1 LAIWKS
7 ANPEYNVNTTNE
19 TRTGYPAQDQYNRY
33 FNEIRNL
40 SYWAT
45 LPGERIPEPSDQ
57 TYFPGYV
64 QHPKV
69 AFAMAGQSSPWP
81 CDINTI
87 TVIMQSNVP
96 LIKRC
101 QPVITVTNLRN
112 VAGGGEDGIVAGEIP
127 VKFGKTYKQGHISGS
142 ISVLQPINGTFNK
155 TGLRGGSAAA
165 GDQVG
170 SLVIDMTD
178 LLADTSLTQD
188 TVQFSFEVVNR
199 YQTDDGSIGLDKLN
213 VKSPTSFTTDYGWK
227 SDIHAFEDQVLNV
240 QFSLKSNGL
249 PAIARSGRVL
259 ERWNLSRLQSHCRA
273 RIA

>member
-1 LAIWKS
+1 MNKSRPMLSLGIMEPLGKFEAYTWEQNTGRLVVGVTADIDDTSDGDNVLSFTFDVENPAEGQPARTIWLQGSFNDSLTYDSDGRWHDRAGTPSVKDGGWVTQGSAWSLQRGRTYDPSVAIWKS

-45 LPGERIPEPSDQ
+45 LPGEDIPEPSDQ

-81 CDINTI
+81 CDTNTI

-101 QPVITVTNLRN
+101 QPVITVTNLQN
-112 VAGGGEDGIVAGEIP
+112 VADRRRRRTHSRP
-127 VKFGKTYKQGHISGS
+127 W
-142 ISVLQPINGTFNK
+142 
-155 TGLRGGSAAA
+155 R
-165 GDQVG
+165 
-170 SLVIDMTD
+170 
-178 LLADTSLTQD
+178 
-188 TVQFSFEVVNR
+188 
-199 YQTDDGSIGLDKLN
+199 
-213 VKSPTSFTTDYGWK
+213 
-227 SDIHAFEDQVLNV
+227 
-240 QFSLKSNGL
+240 
-249 PAIARSGRVL
+249 PA
-259 ERWNLSRLQSHCRA
+259 SR
-273 RIA
+273 

>member
-1 LAIWKS
+1 LYARCGTNLTLTGLLGMATTSNSRPMLSLGSMVPDTTFVPYTWEQNTGKLVVGVTADIDSTSDGRNVLSFTFDVENPAEGQPAQTIWLQGSFSDSLTYDGDGRWHDSAGGGGLSGTSPVHDGGWVTQGSAWSLQRGRTYDPSVAIWKS

-101 QPVITVTNLRN
+101 QPVITVTNLRHCH
-112 VAGGGEDGIVAGEIP
+112 
-127 VKFGKTYKQGHISGS
+127 Y
-142 ISVLQPINGTFNK
+142 GT
-155 TGLRGGSAAA
+155 
-165 GDQVG
+165 
-170 SLVIDMTD
+170 
-178 LLADTSLTQD
+178 
-188 TVQFSFEVVNR
+188 
-199 YQTDDGSIGLDKLN
+199 
-213 VKSPTSFTTDYGWK
+213 
-227 SDIHAFEDQVLNV
+227 
-240 QFSLKSNGL
+240 
-249 PAIARSGRVL
+249 
-259 ERWNLSRLQSHCRA
+259 SHQRDV
-273 RIA
+273 